1 MIVTVAAGQNPTLTL
16 NPLVSVQTM
25 TSFIV
30 QVSLGD
36 APTGSLAYRT
46 LFAVGTTLFLITLTL
61 NTFSFWFVRKFREKY
76 E

>member
-1 MIVTVAAGQNPTLTL
+1 MIVTVAAGQSATLTL

-46 LFAVGTTLFLITLTL
+46 LFAVGSTLFLITLAL
-61 NTFSFWFVRKFREKY
+61 NAFSFWFVRKFREQY